1 MSEDVAVMDL
11 LFVAEAGVMEE
22 EQEREIT
29 VNREPTAIAVVSDR
43 GEREGGGEGRC
54 GGGT

>member
-1 MSEDVAVMDL
+1 MDL
-11 LFVAEAGVMEE
+11 LFVAEVGVMEK

-29 VNREPTAIAVVSDR
+29 VNRESTGIAVVSDR

-54 GGGT
+54 GGVT